1 MNRIHPLYAMILNR
15 LLDRDMRDIMPD
27 RMERFDEIAKFITD
41 DSESETDVIEINPED
56 YE

>member
-1 MNRIHPLYAMILNR
+1 MNRIHPLYAKILNR
-15 LLDRDMRDIMPD
+15 LLDQDMRDGMP
-27 RMERFDEIAKFITD
+27 EREKRFEELSKYITD